1 MLPNQNTYAM
11 KFLQSKVQSVAV
23 FLAILLLS
31 QGCTVYKGSISLE
44 EAVAS
49 KQKVKV
55 TTSEYPKPIRFSR
68 IEQVDGEYVG
78 MPKRYGSSEAVI
90 LQEDKI
96 TQIKEHDKTTSNIIT
111 FSPLALI
118 IGLGIIL
125 FSSESEDYNGG

>member
-1 MLPNQNTYAM
+1 M
-11 KFLQSKVQSVAV
+11 KFLHSKIKSVAI

-31 QGCTVYKGSISLE
+31 QGCTVYKGSITLD
-44 EAVAS
+44 EAVAG

-55 TTSEYPKPIRFSR
+55 TTSEYSKPLQFSK
-68 IEQVDGEYVG
+68 IEQVNGEYVG

-90 LQEDKI
+90 LQKDKI

-125 FSSESEDYNGG
+125 FSGESEDYNE

>member
-1 MLPNQNTYAM
+1 M
-11 KFLQSKVQSVAV
+11 KLLQSKIKSVAV

-31 QGCTVYKGSISLE
+31 QGCTVYKGSITLD
-44 EAVAS
+44 EAVAG

-55 TTSEYPKPIRFSR
+55 TTSEYPKPLQFSK
-68 IEQVDGEYVG
+68 IEQVNGKYVG
-78 MPKRYGSSEAVI
+78 MPKRYGSSKAVI

-118 IGLGIIL
+118 VGLGIIL
-125 FSSESEDYNGG
+125 FSSESEDY

>member
-1 MLPNQNTYAM
+1 M
-11 KFLQSKVQSVAV
+11 KFLHSKIKSVAI

-31 QGCTVYKGSISLE
+31 QGCTVYKGSITLD
-44 EAVAS
+44 EAVAG

-55 TTSEYPKPIRFSR
+55 TTSEYPKPLQFSK
-68 IEQVDGEYVG
+68 IEQVNGEYVG

-90 LQEDKI
+90 LQKDKI

-125 FSSESEDYNGG
+125 FSGESEDYNE